1 MRRPTWLRK
10 YIVPLV
16 LGLLMAVLQA
26 AYAETLV
33 FQRKE
38 IRIPDIPGYLTLK
51 CDFHMHTVFS
61 DGVVWPTVRVREAW
75 SEGLDAISITDHI
88 EYLEHT
94 KDIKTDFNRPYEI
107 ALPEA
112 EALSLVLIKGT
123 EVTRSQPTGHYNAIF
138 LEDVNPLD
146 QPDSLKA
153 LKAAVDQ
160 GAFVFW
166 NHPGWKDTDE
176 NGLARWQPVHT
187 TIYEKGLIQG
197 IEVVNTRDYYPN
209 AHRWAIEKKLTMLGN
224 TDIHQPRAHIYR
236 PGEIRPLTLVFA
248 RGKNRSSIKE
258 ALFDRR
264 TAVYSEGNL
273 YGEQRFLEP
282 LFEES
287 VELLTPGIT
296 LKGKKGWDYNQGWAY
311 LQVKNKSDIAFKLT
325 ADGKVDGIDFPQQ
338 VTLMPNAIVLL
349 KVSVSGNNLK
359 PGTSAVELPYRVE
372 NLHLSPEQSLPV
384 TLELEIDRIPD
395 SGM

>member
-1 MRRPTWLRK
+1 MRKLFWTRK
-10 YIVPLV
+10 YFVSLV
-16 LGLLMAVLQA
+16 LGLLMTVLQA
-26 AYAETLV
+26 AYAEAPV

-38 IRIPDIPGYLTLK
+38 IRIPDIPGYLTMK

-61 DGVVWPTVRVREAW
+61 DGTVWPTVRVREAW

-88 EYLEHT
+88 EYLPHKE
-94 KDIKTDFNRPYEI
+94 DIKKDFNRPYEI
-107 ALPEA
+107 ALPGA
-112 EALSLVLIKGT
+112 EALSLILIKGT
-123 EVTRSQPTGHYNAIF
+123 EITRSQPTGHYNAIF
-138 LEDVNPLD
+138 LDDVNPLD

-187 TIYEKGLIQG
+187 AIFEKGLIQG
-197 IEVVNTRDYYPN
+197 IEVVNGRDYYPN
-209 AHRWAIEKKLTMLGN
+209 AHRWAIEKKLTLLGN
-224 TDIHQPRAHIYR
+224 TDIHQPRAHNYS

-248 RGKNRSSIKE
+248 RGKNRPSIKE
-258 ALFDRR
+258 ALFERR
-264 TAVYSEGNL
+264 TAVYVEGNL
-273 YGEQRFLEP
+273 YGERRFLEP

-296 LKGKKGWDYNQGWAY
+296 LKGKRGWDY
-311 LQVKNKSDIAFKLT
+311 LQVKNTSDIAFKLA
-325 ADGKVDGIDFPQQ
+325 ADGKVDGIDFTQQ
-338 VTLMPNAIVLL
+338 VTLMPDAIVLL
-349 KVSVSGNNLK
+349 RVSVSGNSMK

-372 NLHLSPEQSLPV
+372 NLHLSPEETLPV
-384 TLELEIDRIPD
+384 VLSVELTFVP
-395 SGM
+395 